1 MKKHY
6 AQLSEQDKQK
16 RKDKIITTI
25 KQTLSNIDKNK
36 REERQ
41 KKKSNSLKQYYA
53 SMTEE
58 EYKVY
63 HDNLIK
69 KAEERYKRT

>member
-16 RKDKIITTI
+16 RKDKIKTTI
-25 KQTLSNIDKNK
+25 KQTLSNIGKNK

-41 KKKSNSLKQYYA
+41 K
-53 SMTEE
+53 
-58 EYKVY
+58 
-63 HDNLIK
+63 
-69 KAEERYKRT
+69 